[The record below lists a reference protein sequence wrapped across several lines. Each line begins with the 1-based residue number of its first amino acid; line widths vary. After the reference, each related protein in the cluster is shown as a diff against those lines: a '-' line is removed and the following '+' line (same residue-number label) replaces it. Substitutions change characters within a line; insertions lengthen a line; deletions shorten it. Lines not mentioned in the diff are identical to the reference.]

1 MKLPPF
7 TAQCPTDPAKIEC
20 DYPPYHLNKLIATKF
35 ADSGSPAV
43 DLVKKFKWT
52 NADQNVVSK
61 YIGQDGMSP
70 DDAAKKWIDA
80 NPDKVDAWLN

>member
-1 MKLPPF
+1 M
-7 TAQCPTDPAKIEC
+7 TPTRPRSHC

-43 DLVKKFKWT
+43 DLVKNFKWT
-52 NADQNVVSK
+52 NADQNVVGM

-70 DDAAKKWIDA
+70 DDAAKKWVEA
-80 NPDKVDAWLN
+80 NKDKVDAWLK